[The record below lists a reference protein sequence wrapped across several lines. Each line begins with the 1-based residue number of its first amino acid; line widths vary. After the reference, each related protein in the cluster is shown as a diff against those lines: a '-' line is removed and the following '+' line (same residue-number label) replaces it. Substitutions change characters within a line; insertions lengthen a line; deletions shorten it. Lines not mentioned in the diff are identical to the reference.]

1 MGTRRI
7 EKEGK
12 TVQEATELALLQLNV
27 NADEVDIEIIEE
39 PSKGFLGLGGKLAK
53 VAVTVIDNNGEEEEY
68 EEDDSERDSDEN
80 EDIVDEI
87 AVEFLQEVFAKM
99 KLAVQFSVEVFDS
112 EVSINITGEDAGIII
127 GRRGE
132 TLDAI
137 QYLTNLVV
145 NRKCGGYKRVV
156 IDVESYRLK
165 RQEALTLLAE
175 RVAAKVVKIGK
186 DVALEPMN
194 PYERRIIHFSLQDN
208 DKVETHSEGEEPNR
222 KVVVT
227 LK

>member
-1 MGTRRI
+1 MGTKRI

-27 NADEVDIEIIEE
+27 NADEVDIEVIEE
-39 PSKGFLGLGGKLAK
+39 PTKGFLGLGGKMAK
-53 VAVTVIDNNGEEEEY
+53 VAVTVID
-68 EEDDSERDSDEN
+68 DSDEEDYEEEN
-80 EDIVDEI
+80 EPDEDEDIVDEV
-87 AVEFLQEVFAKM
+87 AVEFLQEIFAKM
-99 KLAVQFSVEVFDS
+99 KLKVQFAVEVFES
-112 EVSINITGEDAGIII
+112 EVSINITGHNAGIII

-156 IDVESYRLK
+156 IDIESYRLK
-165 RQEALTLLAE
+165 RQESLTLLAE
-175 RVAAKVVKIGK
+175 RIAEKVIRLGK
-186 DVALEPMN
+186 DVTLEPMN

-208 DKVETHSEGEEPNR
+208 DKVETYSVGEEPNR